1 MKLFNI
7 IKRIIKRIIF
17 SIKNSLIINIS
28 KIFLFFRD
36 LSIPLNQHMICL
48 SLFYVLFPS
57 YFLRC
62 FFFLL
67 LSAMILGK
75 GGMITNE
82 VFSRSWI
89 KWNLCLTTKVPA
101 IVSESQREKLV

>member
-1 MKLFNI
+1 MNNFFNKKQSNNKYFKDI
-7 IKRIIKRIIF
+7 LTFSRSIY
-17 SIKNSLIINIS
+17 SIKPTYDLFVIILCIIS
-28 KIFLFFRD
+28 FVFSTL
-36 LSIPLNQHMICL
+36 
-48 SLFYVLFPS
+48 
-57 YFLRC
+57 